1 MPFGLKPLVTASLL
15 ALAGAA
21 LAPCPAYA
29 QTAPVQPA
37 PVPPLQQAFG
47 TLELD
52 PTIPHPDQLLGFPL
66 GQQAATAEQ
75 IHAALQQW
83 AAVSD
88 RLRVVEYARSHQGRP
103 LSVAIVSSPENL
115 ARLDQLQAELH
126 ALADPRGVDAGRA
139 RAIIERAP
147 AVAYIGHSI
156 HGNETSGG
164 DAALGL
170 IYGLIAGRD
179 PLQQQRLADTV
190 LLIDPL
196 MNPDGRA
203 RAVADLKGFRGAEPG
218 YDGQSMS
225 RGTSWPY
232 GRGNHYVFDMNRDW
246 IFASQP
252 ETRGRLALL
261 ERWHPLVFVDA
272 HEMGADD
279 TFLFSPAR
287 APMNPHLPPRFQ
299 AFARDFGR
307 EQAAAF
313 DQRGWVYYSGEWN
326 EGWYPGYSDA
336 WAGLRGAV
344 NILYEQAR
352 IADFGVRQAN
362 GMVQFYADGVARQ
375 LASALA
381 NIDSMRARRVDLLQ
395 AFWDERRALVSERG
409 DYGRTLY
416 AIDVQ
421 HQPSRGQQLL
431 EVLRL
436 QGVEVQRLNRPWSTR
451 GNGFEGRSEN
461 VELPAGSLLVSTRQ
475 PLGRLAATLMEF
487 DPRID
492 ADSLKKER
500 AELLRSGEGT
510 IYDITA
516 WSLPMFYGL
525 RAWRI
530 DGAMPS
536 QAEAAVPASAQ
547 TRPLADSAVGWLV
560 PGEDDGAV
568 AAAARLLRAGL
579 KPRVAHKDLRLDGV
593 DYPRGSLVITR
604 YDHPHLDSAQLLQA
618 LSQASAGLQ
627 QAPVALRSGEGPGDL
642 PDLGGGEFG
651 LLQPGAV
658 AVLGKGAVNP
668 HTFGAVWHYLE
679 HGLGLNPSLLD
690 ESAIARSD
698 LRAYRVIVL
707 PERWGGGLPKEI
719 SETLGAW
726 VEAGG
731 TLIALGNAASALAKD
746 DGLSSARGLPEVL
759 KDLKPYREQLAREW
773 MAQQSLASLDADPY
787 ARGTPSARRLAWSLD
802 PEAKTA
808 DGEALLEQDRWQ
820 QRFMPV
826 GTFVAARCD
835 SDHWLSFGCRGS
847 LPVLVDGGTPLMA
860 ADAVSAPFRY
870 GQFRPAGDTPAAE
883 HWGSYGWGGLPPGHS
898 LDLRL
903 GGLLWPEA
911 QERIAHTAWVT
922 RESKGSGQIILFAT
936 NPVFRGASLGMQRVL
951 GNAVV
956 YGPGLGTEVSVP
968 VY

>member
-1 MPFGLKPLVTASLL
+1 MLLGLKPLVAASLL
-15 ALAGAA
+15 VLGGIT
-21 LAPCPAYA
+21 LSPCPARA
-29 QTAPVQPA
+29 QAAPAQPA
-37 PVPPLQQAFG
+37 PVHPLEQAFG
-47 TLELD
+47 ALDLD
-52 PTIPHPDQLLGFPL
+52 PAIPHPDQLLGFPL
-66 GQQAATAEQ
+66 GQQAASVEQ

-115 ARLDQLQAELH
+115 ARLDQIQDELH
-126 ALADPRGVDAGRA
+126 ALADPRGIDAGRA

-170 IYGLIAGRD
+170 IYGLIAARD
-179 PLQQQRLADTV
+179 PLQRQRLADTV
-190 LLIDPL
+190 LLIDPM

-203 RAVADLKGFRGAEPG
+203 RAVADLKGFRGAEPN
-218 YDGQSMS
+218 YDGQSMA

-252 ETRGRLALL
+252 ETQGRLELL
-261 ERWHPLVFVDA
+261 QRWHPLVFIDA
-272 HEMGADD
+272 HEMGAED

-287 APMNPHLPPRFQ
+287 APMNPHLSPRFLG
-299 AFARDFGR
+299 FARDFGR

-313 DQRGWVYYSGEWN
+313 DRRGWVYYSGEWN

-352 IADFGVRQAN
+352 VADFGVRQAN
-362 GMVQFYADGVARQ
+362 GVVQFYADGVARQ
-375 LASALA
+375 LASAVA
-381 NIDSMRARRVDLLQ
+381 NIDSMRARRDALLQ
-395 AFWDERRALVSERG
+395 AFWDERRALVADRG
-409 DYGRTLY
+409 DYARTVY

-461 VELPAGSLLVSTRQ
+461 VELPSGSLLVSTRQ

-525 RAWRI
+525 PAWRI
-530 DGAMPS
+530 EGATPAH
-536 QAEAAVPASAQ
+536 AEAALPAASAPRAPQ
-547 TRPLADSAVGWLV
+547 DSAVGWLI

-579 KPRVAHKDLRLDGV
+579 KPRVAHKDLRFDGI
-593 DYPRGSLVITR
+593 DYPRGSLVVTR
-604 YDHPHLDSAQLLQA
+604 HDHPHLSSAQLLQA
-618 LSQASAGLQ
+618 LGEASARLQ

-651 LLQPGAV
+651 LLQPATV

-679 HGLGLNPSLLD
+679 HSLGVNPSLLD

-719 SETLGAW
+719 GEALDAW

-731 TLIALGNAASALAKD
+731 TLIALGNAAGALARE
-746 DGLSSARGLPEVL
+746 DGLSAARTLPEAL
-759 KDLKPYREQLAREW
+759 KDLKPYRDQLAREW

-787 ARGTPSARRLAWSLD
+787 ARGTPVARRLAWSLD
-802 PEAKTA
+802 PDAKSA
-808 DGEALLEQDRWQ
+808 DGEALVEQDRWQ

-835 SDHWLSFGCRGS
+835 SEHWLSFGCRSS

-860 ADAVSAPFRY
+860 AEEVSAPFRY
-870 GQFRPAGDTPAAE
+870 GRFRAAGEVAADA
-883 HWGSYGWGGLPPGHS
+883 HWSAYGWGGLPPGQS

-922 RESKGSGQIILFAT
+922 QESKGSGQIILFAT
-936 NPVFRGASLGMQRVL
+936 SPVFRGASLGMQRVL

-956 YGPGLGTEVSVP
+956 YGPGLGAQATIAH
-968 VY
+968 